1 MLSCREVT
9 RLVSESLDREL
20 PLRQRVSMK
29 MHFMMCKLCSRY
41 NKQLANLREAV
52 RLYSR
57 REEDMD
63 IYPASLSTEARERI
77 KQALHHPSHKPH

>member
-20 PLRQRVSMK
+20 PLRQRMSTK
-29 MHFMMCKLCSRY
+29 MHLMMCKLCSRY
-41 NKQLANLREAV
+41 SKQLAGLREAV
-52 RLYSR
+52 RLHSM

-63 IYPASLSTEARERI
+63 IYPASLSSEARERI
-77 KQALHHPSHKPH
+77 KQALHHPSHEPH